1 MCLLQIYVF
10 KGNENANLTSVG
22 KRGRARQSEE
32 EDNKVEESGDEV
44 DSSRATKRSS
54 TRLLRKRRKA

>member
-1 MCLLQIYVF
+1 MF

>member
-1 MCLLQIYVF
+1 MF
-10 KGNENANLTSVG
+10 KGNENANLTSAG
-22 KRGRARQSEE
+22 KRVRVRQSED
-32 EDNKVEESGDEV
+32 EDNDVEESGDEG